1 MKLCTKSIKSYST
14 IVITNGIKTIKTTIN
29 EHDARSVINFSLYIK
44 SELRYNTI
52 MNLNNIEREM
62 SQAVYDRDG
71 GKLNQIYIGLV
82 KRRDE
87 LNSWFDMY
95 LDKYGDQFEL
105 VEKTNPIR
113 VVYDR
118 KFTEYSNLAT
128 TMRHA
133 ESYMA
138 RNV

>member
-1 MKLCTKSIKSYST
+1 
-14 IVITNGIKTIKTTIN
+14 
-29 EHDARSVINFSLYIK
+29 
-44 SELRYNTI
+44 